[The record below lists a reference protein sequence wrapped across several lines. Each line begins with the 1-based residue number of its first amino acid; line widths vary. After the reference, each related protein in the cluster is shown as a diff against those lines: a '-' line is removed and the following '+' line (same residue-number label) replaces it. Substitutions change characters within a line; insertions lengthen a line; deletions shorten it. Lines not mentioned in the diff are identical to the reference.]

1 MSSAL
6 ASARKRSIPQP
17 PPPTRAPTNT
27 RVPPPAYN
35 SDSRA
40 SSDSRNSG
48 VSASASSDSR
58 DSRDSRNSGNSGNN
72 SAMTLPQI
80 IDIYGRRIL
89 QLEKTLGSGP
99 VNTTG
104 TANPINVQ
112 EVVQEATA
120 ALENRWGKPMDE
132 LNARYELLAQEIHSL
147 KDIVLHLQDYTMS
160 VNQRLLEGA
169 FAPPPLTEASQTF
182 DDLQE
187 DIQFLQAQLEKTPE
201 EYELNPGI

>member
-1 MSSAL
+1 
-6 ASARKRSIPQP
+6 
-17 PPPTRAPTNT
+17 
-27 RVPPPAYN
+27 
-35 SDSRA
+35 
-40 SSDSRNSG
+40 
-48 VSASASSDSR
+48 
-58 DSRDSRNSGNSGNN
+58 
-72 SAMTLPQI
+72 MTLPQI

-99 VNTTG
+99 VTNG

-120 ALENRWGKPMDE
+120 ALENRWGKPIDE
-132 LNARYELLAQEIHSL
+132 LHTRYELLAQEIHSL

-169 FAPPPLTEASQTF
+169 FAPPPTEASQTF